1 MHVQKLTN
9 VPNVNLATSQSQQND
24 NYPTQPHNMPFATSQ
39 QNDIYPTQLHNM
51 HFTTSQR
58 NVIHPTQPH
67 TVHFSTSQK
76 FADCATSQPNVNIP
90 VTYSNFGNFVT
101 SGNDFNQYST
111 FPIHQP
117 MYNEYPNSRAGY
129 LDNRIPTGNE
139 NLNPSYGNISDIVAL
154 LPEFNPSSGKSLNS
168 HQFVKRVNSLRNACH
183 WDDRKVIFAVQ
194 QRMLSAAR
202 Y

>member
-1 MHVQKLTN
+1 
-9 VPNVNLATSQSQQND
+9 
-24 NYPTQPHNMPFATSQ
+24 
-39 QNDIYPTQLHNM
+39 M
-51 HFTTSQR
+51 HFATSQR
-58 NVIHPTQPH
+58 NVIHPIQPN

-101 SGNDFNQYST
+101 SGIDFNQH
-111 FPIHQP
+111 PVP
-117 MYNEYPNSRAGY
+117 MYNEYPYARAGY

-154 LPEFNPSSGKSLNS
+154 LPEFNPSSGKSLSS

-194 QRMLSAAR
+194 QRMLGAAR